1 MTMTANVGVGVG
13 KGTHL
18 YTLRENAAST
28 TTS

>member
-18 YTLRENAAST
+18 YTLGEDAEST